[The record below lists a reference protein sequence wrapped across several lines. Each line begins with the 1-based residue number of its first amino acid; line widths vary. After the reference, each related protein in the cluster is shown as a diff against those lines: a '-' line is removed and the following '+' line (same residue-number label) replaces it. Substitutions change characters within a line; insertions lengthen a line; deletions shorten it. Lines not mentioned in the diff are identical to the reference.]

1 MKQAQRD
8 RPKKVNPNMKVTFRP
23 WLSASTV
30 GICLDIN
37 TNRMGM
43 FDPVTIGK
51 KEYRKVITSIQR
63 GDTSLT
69 GGYIIEVMLGSPL
82 RIWKKVS
89 VP

>member
-23 WLSASTV
+23 WLYESMV

-37 TNRMGM
+37 TNRMGR
-43 FDPVTIGK
+43 FDLVTTGK
-51 KEYRKVITSIQR
+51 KEYQKVITSIRR

-69 GGYIIEVMLGSPL
+69 GGYTIEAMLGRPL
-82 RIWKKVS
+82 KIWKKVS
-89 VP
+89 AR